1 MLFRSVRVGLP
12 TARRELRQAR
22 EGATVADR
30 RVGNPVFLF
39 ELGTE
44 ALTADEKHMSEAI
57 DAAKSAEMC
66 GEVPVGAVVVKDGQ
80 VIATAHNRRETEQN
94 PVAHAELIALQ
105 EASKVTGSW
114 RLLGCTLYV
123 TLEPCAMCAGALV
136 LSRVDRLV
144 FGCRDPKAGAV
155 RSLFKV

>member
-1 MLFRSVRVGLP
+1 MALP
-12 TARRELRQAR
+12 GFPTHGRELRQAR

>member
-1 MLFRSVRVGLP
+1 MTTNHKYFLNLAFKIAEKNLGKTKL
-12 TARRELRQAR
+12 
-22 EGATVADR
+22 
-30 RVGNPVFLF
+30 NP
-39 ELGTE
+39 
-44 ALTADEKHMSEAI
+44 S
-57 DAAKSAEMC
+57 
-66 GEVPVGAVVVKDGQ
+66 VGAIVVKDGLI
-80 VIATAHNRRETEQN
+80 IATGRNRRETEQN

-136 LSRVDRLV
+136 LSRIDRLV

-155 RSLFKV
+155 RSLFQVADDVRLNHNVEIVEGVLAESCSKLLTDFFSRLRNQTRRSQ